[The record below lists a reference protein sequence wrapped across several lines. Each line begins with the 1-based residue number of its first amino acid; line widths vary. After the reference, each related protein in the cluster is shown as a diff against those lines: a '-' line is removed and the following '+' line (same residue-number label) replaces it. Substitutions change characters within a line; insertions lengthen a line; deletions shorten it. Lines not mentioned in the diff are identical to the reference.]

1 MIYQVSN
8 KNRLLVF
15 LLCMLILFN
24 AFFFSVEK
32 ADASVTLTAGTLAV
46 LGSALIASGFVFQNA
61 DNLSQAA
68 RSLWNSLSDSQKEF
82 FVSAGVTYGDYVTSG
97 EPYVV
102 KLSSDICSTISSWL
116 RSCGALA
123 SSSSVAVPFDY
134 TDFSTSDL
142 SASNILRVDDSQ
154 FPATFAEWL
163 PTAYRVPGIPFYVTA
178 YFGTRYSDYYK
189 DTVYTQGLGVYL
201 VDSKNNSLWNMSLAS
216 RGGSSY
222 ETAYFSSFDFG
233 ACKLRFSYNAT
244 AKEWTVTRSY
254 SYNNFSSPKDTVIST
269 ENLSSDFSGTV
280 SIPWTGGYAPGYG
293 GTKELDDSTGI
304 VVPGKLVEDGAIDSD
319 FVGTLTPD
327 SVRETSSDTSTDVAT
342 DGILDWVKSIART
355 LENFFDVSEFS
366 LDFSPFEIGLSKVF
380 PFCIPF
386 DFYNGVKLFSAT
398 AADFSFDINLDTDYF
413 KIAHTV
419 DLTPFKLPILFFR
432 YIVVF
437 WFSWILIS
445 RTRDLMK
452 W

>member
-1 MIYQVSN
+1 MIYLIFN
-8 KNRLLVF
+8 KNRLLVL
-15 LLCMLILFN
+15 LLCVFILFN

-32 ADASVTLTAGTLAV
+32 ADASIALTAGTLAV
-46 LGSALIASGFVFQNA
+46 LGSALIASGFVFQNS
-61 DNLSQAA
+61 DNLSMAA
-68 RSLWNSLSDSQKEF
+68 RSLWASLSDSQQDF
-82 FVSAGVTYGDYVTSG
+82 FISAGITYADYVTSG

-116 RSCGALA
+116 RSRDALV

-134 TDFSTSDL
+134 TDFSTSAL
-142 SASNILRVDDSQ
+142 SASNILRVDDSNYPSS
-154 FPATFAEWL
+154 FSGWL

-178 YFGTRYSDYYK
+178 YFGTYYNK
-189 DTVYTQGLGVYL
+189 TYQDTFYNQGLGVHY
-201 VDSKNNSLWNMSLAS
+201 VDSDLNSLWSVSLAS
-216 RGGSSY
+216 RKGSSY
-222 ETAYFSSFDFG
+222 QTGQVSSFDFG
-233 ACKLRFSYNAT
+233 ACKIRFSYNASS
-244 AKEWTVTRSY
+244 KEWTVTRSY
-254 SYNNFSSPKDTVIST
+254 SGDNFSTYYDSVFST
-269 ENLSSDFSGTV
+269 ANISSDFSGTV

-293 GTKELDDSTGI
+293 GTKELDDSIGI

-327 SVRETSSDTSTDVAT
+327 SVRETSSDSSIDSAT
-342 DGILDWVKSIART
+342 DGILDLVKSIART
-355 LENFFDVSEFS
+355 LDRFFDVSEFS
-366 LDFSPFEIGLSKVF
+366 LDFSPFEIGLSSVF

-386 DFYNGVKLFSAT
+386 DFYNGVKLFSST

-413 KIAHTV
+413 EVDHTV
-419 DLTPFKLPILFFR
+419 DLSPFRLPILFFR

-445 RTRDLMK
+445 RTRDLIK